1 MSTKP
6 QELNKV
12 IADLRQIIVG
22 KVAMPTDQIEQI
34 TLFLFLKQLSR
45 KHDDLVRLGAKDLIF
60 TGAWERYHFDVLMR
74 HSGEDLV
81 KECREAVESLYKNPH
96 IDATVRKVFERSYLK
111 ILEPKVLSSFLQYLN
126 DKFSDGLDLGDFY
139 ESLLPILGTQNELGQ
154 FRTPRHIIDFIV
166 RVVDPNIGE
175 KIADPACGTAGFLV
189 AAFNYLKGKY
199 TDEKGRLKLNPEQT
213 KKLYNETIFGWD
225 MEPLMVKFS
234 LANLYLHGLKVP
246 NVSEND
252 TLLNE
257 NLWQHT
263 FDIILANPPF
273 ITPKGG
279 AKRHSRFAITSN
291 KTEVLFCEYMVHH
304 LNFNGRMGIIV
315 PEGIIFDGSKG
326 HQAIRKLF
334 LDNGLWCVVTL
345 PAQVFQPYSGVK
357 TSIVFLDKTLEP
369 ENILFYKIENHGF
382 SLNTNPAPIEKNDLP
397 EAVKMIKGY
406 KESLQD
412 NKQKVIAESNYYTV
426 PKEKILK
433 DPLTSFNSGIYSEKI
448 KTNIGVVKLVEL
460 GEVSDIINGYAFKSE
475 NYVESGTRVIRITNV
490 QKGKIVDDNPKFYP
504 LKTTEPVEKYK
515 LVENDLLISL
525 TGNVGRVGILP
536 KEFLPAALNQR
547 VACIRAKIDQ
557 LNPRYL
563 FYILNQDN
571 FEKEC
576 LNSSSGIA
584 QQNMSTV
591 WLSKYKIPLLPLEI
605 QEQIVSELE
614 SYQKVIDGAQS
625 VVENWKPSF
634 EVDPKWPI
642 EKLKNTAKL
651 IRGPFGGSLK
661 KEIFKKEGY
670 LVYEQNH
677 AINNNFN
684 FGRYFIDEKKF
695 NEMKRFEVFAGDILV
710 SCSGTMGK
718 IAIIPENPKRG
729 IINQALLKLTPDKNI
744 INTQYLKLSLESEP
758 IQQKHF
764 RNQSGVAIPN
774 VASVKVLSQIEI
786 PLPSLEIQKQIVAK
800 IEDERNIVEAN
811 KRLTDLLQQKIEAKI
826 KSIYG

>member
-45 KHDDLVRLGAKDLIF
+45 KHDDLVRIGSKELIF

-74 HSGEDLV
+74 HSGEELV

-96 IDATVRKVFERSYLK
+96 IDTTVRKVFERSYLK

-189 AAFNYLKGKY
+189 AAFNYLKEKY

-304 LNFNGRMGIIV
+304 LNFNGRMGVIV
-315 PEGIIFDGSKG
+315 PEGIIFDASKG

-334 LDNGLWCVVTL
+334 LDNGLWCVVSL

-357 TSIVFLDKTLEP
+357 TSIIFLDKTLEP

-382 SLNTNPAPIEKNDLP
+382 SLNTNPTPIDKNDLP
-397 EAVKMIKGY
+397 NA
-406 KESLQD
+406 L
-412 NKQKVIAESNYYTV
+412 
-426 PKEKILK
+426 KILK
-433 DPLTSFNSGIYSEKI
+433 NYRADLQNGKQNIIEEIKYYTTPKQKILENLTSDLSSNKYEINKKAQNKEWPF
-448 KTNIGVVKLVEL
+448 VEL
-460 GEVSDIINGYAFKSE
+460 GEVAEVFNGITNKKSDYKISGSIKVIKVKDYDENRVYFEKNESGWLEKNIETDKFLKIGDSLIINAAHAASSVGKKIGYCDNLPAFKCLPSGEVMIVRATEKINPILLNKIIKSE
-475 NYVESGTRVIRITNV
+475 IVRKEIQLQI
-490 QKGKIVDDNPKFYP
+490 KGIHLYPKDVKKI
-504 LKTTEPVEKYK
+504 
-515 LVENDLLISL
+515 
-525 TGNVGRVGILP
+525 
-536 KEFLPAALNQR
+536 
-547 VACIRAKIDQ
+547 
-557 LNPRYL
+557 
-563 FYILNQDN
+563 
-571 FEKEC
+571 
-576 LNSSSGIA
+576 
-584 QQNMSTV
+584 
-591 WLSKYKIPLLPLEI
+591 KIPLPPLEI

-614 SYQKVIDGAQS
+614 IYQRVIDGARS
-625 VVENWKPSF
+625 VYRNWKPSF
-634 EVDPKWPI
+634 EVDLKW
-642 EKLKNTAKL
+642 EVVKLKDIFETITPPQKIQTSKYKQAGKYPIIDQSQDDIAGWSDDESALVKSNKPIVIFGDHTCATKYSEV
-651 IRGPFGGSLK
+651 PFVQGADGIKILETK
-661 KEIFKKEGY
+661 DNCLPKFLFYMLRMLPIGTEGY
-670 LVYEQNH
+670 KRH
-677 AINNNFN
+677 
-684 FGRYFIDEKKF
+684 FGK
-695 NEMKRFEVFAGDILV
+695 
-710 SCSGTMGK
+710 
-718 IAIIPENPKRG
+718 
-729 IINQALLKLTPDKNI
+729 LKLTKI
-744 INTQYLKLSLESEP
+744 SLPP
-758 IQQKHF
+758 I
-764 RNQSGVAIPN
+764 
-774 VASVKVLSQIEI
+774 
-786 PLPSLEIQKQIVAK
+786 EIQKQIVAK
-800 IEDERNIVEAN
+800 IEEEQKIIEAN
-811 KRLTDLLQQKIEAKI
+811 KKLIDLFQQKIEAKI